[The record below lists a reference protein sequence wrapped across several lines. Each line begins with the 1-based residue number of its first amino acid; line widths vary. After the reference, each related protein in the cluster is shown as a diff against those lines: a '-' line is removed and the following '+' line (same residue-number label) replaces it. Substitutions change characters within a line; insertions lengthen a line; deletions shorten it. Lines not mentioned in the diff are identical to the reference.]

1 MDLASPTTTSWVSLA
16 YVPPD
21 LVPALVWLQ
30 TSRSHAALACWG
42 GCCWAPWILNTK
54 RPPDTPDRSW
64 KSGLGG
70 VTLHSSG
77 FRSQP
82 LQLVGLSRNL
92 LLGHGGLC

>member
-30 TSRSHAALACWG
+30 TSRSRGALACWG
-42 GCCWAPWILNTK
+42 GCCWAPWILNIK
-54 RPPDTPDRSW
+54 HPPDAPELEIG
-64 KSGLGG
+64 SGGG

-92 LLGHGGLC
+92 ILGHGGLC